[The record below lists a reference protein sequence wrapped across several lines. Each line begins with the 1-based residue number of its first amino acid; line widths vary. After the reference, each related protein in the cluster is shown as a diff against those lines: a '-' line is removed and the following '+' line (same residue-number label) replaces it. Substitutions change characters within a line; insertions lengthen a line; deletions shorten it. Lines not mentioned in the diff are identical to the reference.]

1 MNTAALLVQAV
12 QTAQSAQTVTGHAD
26 YGSTGETWLFWV
38 IAIITVPAAC
48 GLLFARKAVHA
59 ALSMALVMVCL
70 GIVYLALQAPFLG
83 VVQIFVY
90 SGAVMMLFLFMLM
103 LVGVDSSDS
112 LVETIRGQRWLALV
126 FGLALAVLLISVIGQ
141 VTFAEPKGL
150 QDVDTAGNM
159 TKMAELI
166 FGDFVWAF
174 EATSALLITAVLGAM
189 ILAHRE
195 RLTPKPTQRDLAAKR
210 IAQGPIKAP
219 LPSPGVFARHNA
231 VDIPALLPDGS
242 PSELSVSRVL
252 TARGQNRSV
261 LTVSEDVTI
270 IEAEISPDA
279 EDGSDPLEHL
289 REGPGNPGIT
299 SADTASSNGS
309 HS

>member
-1 MNTAALLVQAV
+1 VIGASLLLAQA
-12 QTAQSAQTVTGHAD
+12 TPGAAD
-26 YGSTGETWLFWV
+26 YGSSGENWLFWV

-59 ALSMALVMVCL
+59 ALCMALVMVCL

-90 SGAVMMLFLFMLM
+90 AGAVMMLFLFLVM

-112 LVETIRGQRWLALV
+112 LVETIKGQRWLAFV
-126 FGLALAVLLISVIGQ
+126 FGVALAVLMTAVIGQ
-141 VTFAEPKGL
+141 VTFTDGARGL
-150 QDVDTAGNM
+150 QDIDTAGNM

-166 FGDFVWAF
+166 FGSYVWAF

-189 ILAHRE
+189 MLAHRE
-195 RLTPKPTQRDLAAKR
+195 RLTPKPTQRDLSIKR
-210 IAQGPIKAP
+210 IKEGPIKAP
-219 LPSPGVFARHNA
+219 LPAPGVFARHNA
-231 VDIPALLPDGS
+231 VDIPALLPDGT

-252 TARGQNRSV
+252 AARGQTRSV

-270 IEAEISPDA
+270 IEAEISPA
-279 EDGSDPLEHL
+279 GQNLADPQGHRLKGA
-289 REGPGNPGIT
+289 RDRNVDNAPV
-299 SADTASSNGS
+299 ADDVKERSRS
-309 HS
+309 